1 MIKDRVA
8 RELIYLIKTA
18 LIFAGMLGITIVLSH
33 VLGGA
38 LAAKELEMLENEQVL
53 ATAMLELI
61 GMQMLQQFPAN
72 IEVFF
77 LIIMV
82 LNLIV
87 MGTIIGH
94 SVHAMRKSVEQGA
107 FGFLYMQTMHTGM
120 YFGITVLLVLM
131 TALLTWGIY
140 SAELFLASNFLLKGY
155 GAAVFSSVYAIL
167 TSIAGLGAGVVVLMV
182 SISVLYGVAQSYS
195 MHGVDF
201 GLAIMGL
208 SFVLGNVYKIPQ
220 VIGHN
225 QIEQMINAQ
234 QTMEVARM
242 LKQIRFLCPFS
253 WLNPFNI
260 YNYIL
265 SPRMIGSYV
274 IVAVAIFVIAGVVFC
289 LRDWQEV

>member
-1 MIKDRVA
+1 MIKSKIA
-8 RELIYLIKTA
+8 HEIIYLIKTA
-18 LIFAGMLGITIVLSH
+18 LAFAGMIVITIVLSQI
-33 VLGGA
+33 LGEA
-38 LAAKELEMLENEQVL
+38 LAAKELEMIENEQVL
-53 ATAMLELI
+53 ATAMLEMI
-61 GMQMLQQFPAN
+61 GMQALQQFPAN

-107 FGFLYMQTMHTGM
+107 FSFLCVQTMSVWM
-120 YFGITVLLVLM
+120 YFCVTALMALLV
-131 TALLTWGIY
+131 ALLSWGIY
-140 SAELFLASNFLLKGY
+140 STELFFASNFLLKGY
-155 GAAVFSSVYAIL
+155 GMAVFSSVYAIL
-167 TSIAGLGAGVVVLMV
+167 KSVAILGAGVVVLMV
-182 SISVLYGVAQSYS
+182 AISVLYGVAQSYS

-201 GLAIMGL
+201 GLAIMGI

-220 VIGHN
+220 MIGHN

-242 LKQIRFLCPFS
+242 LKQMRFLCPFS

-265 SPRMIGSYV
+265 SPRMIGSYMM
-274 IVAVAIFVIAGVVFC
+274 VALAIFVIAGVVFS